1 MKKILSF
8 VIVIMIILINVVS
21 YAEET
26 VLSVNLQLTK
36 EVIVKQDAKTVEIVL
51 SIGELTNISEE
62 TISAGFE
69 ATLDYNK
76 DVFTDVKIE
85 EKNDWEVNNINK
97 MVGEINGEDLKD
109 VYLHTFIPGLK
120 RVRNTGKEI
129 FVSTKINLKD
139 TNCTINIAT
148 IKPTISS
155 EDGKERKANIKN
167 CDFRGCKVFG
177 KFQNDNYYI
186 EYESKNLPEEYMSR
200 IKQNNYPDALKNLA
214 SSLYLEMLE
223 GRTPKKV
230 KDIKKLRQIVDFDL
244 TSLKKNIWKYRNL
257 IKETKLN
264 ISYTG
269 AFIFEYG
276 LESVGKENYYID
288 LEARALDS
296 YKKGDIEF
304 AEKLFDDIDK
314 ETRNRIISLALNDGN
329 IEFARKYKKELS
341 PLQKKYLDAQTEKV
355 KEIKGENEAKG
366 NLRQYIESGNIAK
379 FDEEFNN
386 MEFDLRSDAIK
397 EMYES
402 NVKLDLLEKYL
413 DRIDELI
420 RNDILLSEYNNGNK
434 ELTYK
439 YFKNIENAGFK
450 EKIVYRELETRNVNF
465 LTKNYDNIDNMV
477 LKGKILE
484 LAFREGDVAFLKDHF
499 YELSNDLQ
507 RDAIIKY
514 KELSM
519 LKKKI
524 KK

>member
-1 MKKILSF
+1 
-8 VIVIMIILINVVS
+8 
-21 YAEET
+21 
-26 VLSVNLQLTK
+26 
-36 EVIVKQDAKTVEIVL
+36 
-51 SIGELTNISEE
+51 
-62 TISAGFE
+62 
-69 ATLDYNK
+69 
-76 DVFTDVKIE
+76 
-85 EKNDWEVNNINK
+85 
-97 MVGEINGEDLKD
+97 MV
-109 VYLHTFIPGLK
+109 
-120 RVRNTGKEI
+120 R
-129 FVSTKINLKD
+129 
-139 TNCTINIAT
+139 
-148 IKPTISS
+148 
-155 EDGKERKANIKN
+155 
-167 CDFRGCKVFG
+167 
-177 KFQNDNYYI
+177 
-186 EYESKNLPEEYMSR
+186 
-200 IKQNNYPDALKNLA
+200 
-214 SSLYLEMLE
+214 
-223 GRTPKKV
+223 
-230 KDIKKLRQIVDFDL
+230 
-244 TSLKKNIWKYRNL
+244 
-257 IKETKLN
+257 
-264 ISYTG
+264 
-269 AFIFEYG
+269 
-276 LESVGKENYYID
+276 KENYYID